1 MNKLQGKV
9 AIVTGG
15 SSGIG
20 RAIAHR
26 FVAEGAFVYIVG
38 RREAELA
45 ETVAEIGENAAP
57 ISADLARV
65 EEIQVVYDKIAA
77 DGRKLDIII
86 ANAGRADPTPLDTVD
101 PDLFD
106 KIFDL
111 NVRGAFFTVQKALP
125 ILNDNAS
132 VILVASSLAIRG
144 DRGMSVY
151 NASKAAVRSLVRTFA
166 TELMSR
172 GIRVNT
178 LSPGPVDTPIIDT
191 NTPTPEAAAEFRKQ
205 AAHVTPMKRLGRPE
219 EIAAAA
225 LFLASD
231 ESSFSTGMDLRADGG
246 HAELSPEG

>member
-1 MNKLQGKV
+1 MGKLQNKV

-20 RAIAHR
+20 RAIACR
-26 FVAEGAFVYIVG
+26 FAEEGAFVYIVG

-45 ETVAEIGENAAP
+45 ETVAEIGASAAS
-57 ISADLARV
+57 IRADLAKMGDI
-65 EEIQVVYDKIAA
+65 EAVYARIAA
-77 DGRKLDIII
+77 DGRKLDIIV
-86 ANAGRADPTPLDTVD
+86 ANAGRADAAPLDAVEAE
-101 PDLFD
+101 LFD

-132 VILVASSLAIRG
+132 IILVSSSLNVRG

-151 NASKAAVRSLVRTFA
+151 NASKAAVRSLARTFA

-178 LSPGPVDTPIIDT
+178 LSPGPVDTPIMDT
-191 NTPTPEAAAEFRKQ
+191 NSPTPEAAAEFRRY
-205 AAHVTPMKRLGRPE
+205 AAGVTPMKRLGRPE
-219 EIAAAA
+219 ELAAAA

-231 ESSFSTGMDLRADGG
+231 DSSFSTGMELRADGG
-246 HAELSPEG
+246 HAELSPEA